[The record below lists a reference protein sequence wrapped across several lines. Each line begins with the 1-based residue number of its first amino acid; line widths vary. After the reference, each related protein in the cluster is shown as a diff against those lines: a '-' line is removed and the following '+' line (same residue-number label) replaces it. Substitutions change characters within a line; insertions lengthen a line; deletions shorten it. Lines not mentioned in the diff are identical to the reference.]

1 MLYTLFNMFWETPTS
16 RGVVCSVL
24 MLSDEPHQGA
34 RLRFKPGTFYL
45 AADRQADRLAKSTPL
60 T

>member
-16 RGVVCSVL
+16 RGVVCYVL
-24 MLSDEPHQGA
+24 MLSEEPPQGA
-34 RLRFKPGTFYL
+34 RPRFKPGTFYL
-45 AADRQADRLAKSTPL
+45 AAERHADCLANCTPL